1 MALNKEAAQAYL
13 AEEVRHEAMDI
24 DRNAAGVGRQK
35 TIGDFVIPIPPR
47 KDAPAG
53 LPLPSGG
60 NMVAGLGAVSR
71 MIMKGSGTRTS
82 KMLETQRANS
92 AAPHRI
98 SETEAEAMRAAMAEP
113 DVPTEK
119 LTDQRN
125 INIER
130 HHEGAPGARFEFAP
144 EQMLDVMDESD
155 DIAKLLD
162 YTASRMETLEKISF
176 KEIREGT
183 STHAQIMKEFEPI
196 LEGQKGLWTARQLF
210 AARRILTT
218 VGGQISELAQRIK
231 LGDNAAETILR
242 FEQKGAAFMAIHDGL
257 RKNVRGVA
265 QALASQR
272 MIAETLDSGDIS
284 RIAEAMAVEG
294 GTTHDSHKR
303 AALMLKA
310 MEAGDPDDIMTMV
323 KAVKGNKWRRGMDLA
338 IQYWQASI
346 LSGPTTHIVNLTG
359 NTAVMLWEAAAV
371 RPLAAA
377 IGAVRTR
384 IPGAKQDRV
393 TGEEAIANVI
403 SGWIGAKDG
412 VAAAVQVLAGKQ
424 GQFRGSRV
432 DYRSPEEL
440 GELEKAGRWVGEKVA
455 GGKIGSKRRAIGG
468 KVGEY
473 AAALPFKALQAGDE
487 IFKTIAYRQEIT
499 SLVLRDA
506 MRKGLEGDAF
516 RAFVIGAINDPPPE
530 FYQAAMKRA
539 REMTFQERDLGGLA
553 GALLNGARGIVEEY
567 PMAKFL
573 MPFITTPSNLL
584 RYSMETSALAVISPR
599 LWGQVRRGG
608 AEADIA
614 LAKMSLGLLVTV
626 AAFSAYEGGMITGNG
641 PEDFRLRE
649 LLMKT
654 GWRPNSIR
662 IGDMYFTYN
671 RMDPFAASIS
681 AIADH
686 LDKAKYSGR
695 ESTTEE
701 AIMQI
706 TFGIAEHTLDA
717 TYMRSV
723 NDMLKAIDG
732 SEKQRNRFL
741 ANYAASFVPYSSA
754 LRSIKQH
761 EEDYATASY
770 NDQYT
775 QGLTHQIWQRSAA
788 STPDFVPLLP
798 GASDLPKRRYWD
810 GSYVIPQPG
819 HAMWNSS
826 PIKFSSQAE
835 ANPADTA
842 LISNGYAPA
851 RPVSVMALGGVEFSL
866 LALDRGR
873 GWIYD
878 AYVEK
883 VGKLRKEFVD
893 ELIANP
899 AFHDLEAGPGSDQ
912 AYELRRVVGQATTLA
927 REEFIHDDLK
937 RLVMEDPDSM
947 SMIAEMFGMNPEAV
961 VDMLKARAEAGFE
974 LSAEEAKIFRVRRK
988 AERPGLPVPGP
999 EGGAPL
1005 RF

>member
-1 MALNKEAAQAYL
+1 MALDRETAQAYL
-13 AEEVRHEAMDI
+13 AEEVQAEAMDI
-24 DRNAAGVGRQK
+24 DRRAMN
-35 TIGDFVIPIPPR
+35 IGDVVIPIPPR

-53 LPLPSGG
+53 IPMADGEQ
-60 NMVAGLGAVSR
+60 MIAGVGKLAGILSHKTGK
-71 MIMKGSGTRTS
+71 MIER
-82 KMLETQRANS
+82 QRANI
-92 AAPHRI
+92 AAPPSI
-98 SETEAEAMRAAMAEP
+98 DPAEGRAILDSLAD
-113 DVPTEK
+113 DVPVEK
-119 LTDQRN
+119 RTADRN

-130 HHEGAPGARFEFAP
+130 HHEGAPAARVEWEP
-144 EQMLDVMDESD
+144 HEMLRIAESSD
-155 DIAKLLD
+155 DIAKVLD
-162 YTASRMETLEKISF
+162 YTATRMETLEKISF

-183 STHAQIMKEFEPI
+183 ETHAGIMKEFEPI
-196 LEGQKGLWTARQLF
+196 LRGQKGLWTARQLF
-210 AARRILTT
+210 AARRILST
-218 VGGQISELAQRIK
+218 VGEQLTELGQRIRA
-231 LGDNAAETILR
+231 GDRTPEVLLR

-265 QALASQR
+265 QALSQQR
-272 MIAETLDSGDIS
+272 MIAETLDSGNIE
-284 RIAEAMAVEG
+284 RIAEVMAVEG
-294 GTTHDSHKR
+294 GATHDTHKR
-303 AALMLKA
+303 AALFLKA
-310 MEAGDPDDIMTMV
+310 MEGDDGTDINAV
-323 KAVKGNKWRRGMDLA
+323 VNAVKGNKWRRGMDLA
-338 IQYWQASI
+338 VQYWQASI
-346 LSGPTTHIVNLTG
+346 LSGPTTHVVNLTG
-359 NTAVMLWEAAAV
+359 NTAVALWEAAAV

-384 IPGAKQDRV
+384 IPGANPDRV

-403 SGWIGAKDG
+403 AGYAGARDG
-412 VAAAVQVLAGKQ
+412 VSAAYEVLKGKQ

-440 GELEKAGRWVGEKVA
+440 GELEKAGQWVGEKLTGGSAA
-455 GGKIGSKRRAIGG
+455 GA

-473 AAALPFKALQAGDE
+473 AAALPFKMLQAGDE
-487 IFKTIAYRQEIT
+487 IFKTLAYRQEI
-499 SLVLRDA
+499 SALVVRDA
-506 MRKGLEGDAF
+506 MRKGLRGDDF
-516 RAFVIGAINDPPPE
+516 NLYVNEAIANPPE
-530 FYQAAMKRA
+530 ELYSAAMRRA

-567 PMAKFL
+567 PMAKFI

-584 RYSMETSALAVISPR
+584 RYSMETSALAVMSPR
-599 LWGQVRRGG
+599 LIGQVRRGG

-614 LAKMSLGLLVTV
+614 LAKMTLGLTVTL
-626 AAFSAYEGGMITGNG
+626 AAFAAYEGGMITGNG

-654 GWRPNSIR
+654 GWRPNAIR
-662 IGDMYFTYN
+662 IGDSYFTYN
-671 RMDPFAASIS
+671 RMDPFAASMS

-686 LDKAKYSGR
+686 LDRAKYAGR
-695 ESTTEE
+695 EAVTEQ

-706 TFGIAEHTLDA
+706 TFGIADHTLDA

-732 SEKQRNRFL
+732 SEKQRSRFL
-741 ANYAASFVPYSSA
+741 AGYAASFIPYSSA
-754 LRSIKQH
+754 LRTIQRH
-761 EEDYATASY
+761 EDDYRSASY
-770 NDQYT
+770 VDVYT
-775 QGLTHQIWQRSAA
+775 QGLQHQIWQRVAG
-788 STPDFVPLLP
+788 STPDFVPMLP

-819 HAMWNSS
+819 HAAWNSS
-826 PIKFSSQAE
+826 PIKFSSQEE
-835 ANPADTA
+835 ASPADAA
-842 LISNGYAPA
+842 LIANGYGPSRPA
-851 RPVSVMALGGVEFSL
+851 SVMALGGVEFSL

-883 VGKLRKEFVD
+883 VGKRRKEFVD
-893 ELIANP
+893 ELISNS

-912 AYELRRVVGQATTLA
+912 AVELRRVIGQATTLA
-927 REEFIHDDLK
+927 REEFIHEDLK

-947 SMIAEMFGMNPEAV
+947 SMIAEMFGMNPERV
-961 VDMLKARAEAGFE
+961 VDMLRARSEAGFA
-974 LSAEEAKIFRVRRK
+974 LSEEEAKIFRVRRK